1 MSWRRTFKFAPI
13 CLVVFLAGGGIC
25 QSLQTAGQL
34 LPKATAADSEAQFQL
49 GLLYQRGS
57 LTTPKDEAKAFGW
70 FQKSALQG
78 NPKGENALGIAYAHG
93 FGVTEDPKNAFEWF
107 YKAALKGN
115 AAAQH
120 NLAALYRSGR
130 GTPKN
135 ESIAFDWTLKAAL
148 NGEMSSQLLLCS
160 TYQKPSSGE
169 EDLTMAYAWCLI
181 SQAPAS
187 SQAKS
192 HFSEKQIE
200 LLRSHSAQARDALSP
215 SQLREATALASA
227 WQSGHSLGVTL
238 PRHSRAALESDA
250 THPGNFYVAE
260 GPSKFPERKKTYVRS
275 NGCETG
281 HWIDSVLSDG
291 EIVKLE
297 DGTIWRVD
305 SADTVDSALW
315 LDTED
320 VTVCDGK
327 LINTDDKSSVEAHQI
342 H

>member
-1 MSWRRTFKFAPI
+1 MIWRRMLMFARI
-13 CLVVFLAGGGIC
+13 CLVVFLAGAGHC
-25 QSLQTAGQL
+25 QSSQTGSQL
-34 LPKATAADSEAQFQL
+34 LPKANAGDPEAQFQL

-57 LTTPKDEAKAFGW
+57 LNTPKDETKAFAW

-78 NPKGENALGIAYAHG
+78 NPKGENALGIAYGHG
-93 FGVTEDPKNAFEWF
+93 FGVAEDPKNAFEWF
-107 YKAALKGN
+107 YKAALQGN

-135 ESIAFDWTLKAAL
+135 ENIAFDWTLKAAL
-148 NGEMSSQLLLCS
+148 NGETSSQLLLCS
-160 TYQKPSSGE
+160 TYQKLSSGE

-181 SQAPAS
+181 SRASAS
-187 SQAKS
+187 SEPRS
-192 HFSEKQIE
+192 HLSEKQME
-200 LLRSHSAQARDALSP
+200 LLKSYSAQARAALSP
-215 SQLREATALASA
+215 SQLREATALATA
-227 WQSGHSLGVTL
+227 WQSGHSSGVTL
-238 PRHSRAALESDA
+238 PRHSRAALESEA
-250 THPGNFYVAE
+250 PPSGSLNAAE
-260 GPSKFPERKKTYVRS
+260 GPSRLPERKRAYLRS

-281 HWIDSVLSDG
+281 HWVDSVLSDG

-305 SADTVDSALW
+305 SADTVDSALL

-327 LINTDDKSSVEAHQI
+327 LINTDDKSSVGAHQI